1 MALIQFDLTKSEK
14 AKLERLRDVFNLT
27 GKASV
32 IKRLIKEY
40 DEKIG
45 HNTTKTKK
53 SSSGMLKSSKQRGRK
68 WNKNK

>member
-14 AKLERLRDVFNLT
+14 AKLERLRGVFKLT

-32 IKRLIKEY
+32 IKKLIKEY

-45 HNTTKTKK
+45 KYITKSIKIAERGLKQPKTTA
-53 SSSGMLKSSKQRGRK
+53 
-68 WNKNK
+68 